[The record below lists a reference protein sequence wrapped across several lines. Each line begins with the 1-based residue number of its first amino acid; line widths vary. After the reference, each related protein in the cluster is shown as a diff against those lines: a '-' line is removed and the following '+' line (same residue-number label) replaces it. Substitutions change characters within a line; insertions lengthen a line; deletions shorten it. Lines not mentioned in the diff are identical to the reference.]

1 MMKIVAKGRA
11 AATLSLTLCLLASQ
25 VFAAPVKP
33 AEVPGRPLGELT
45 AFGQVQVNGQ
55 EAPSGVTV
63 FPGSRF
69 ATGKDSGAL
78 LNLGAA
84 GRVRLSHETSGLIDF
99 GELKLGGTL
108 DAGSITVSK
117 PVGVVSVFN
126 TKGELVTANEAAATV
141 FTLEVTD
148 RGTLVKVTEGSVELR
163 SGNTTKL
170 VSAGQT
176 AGAGGQ
182 QGQNNDDDDKKKGG
196 WFWFGVAGFVAE
208 VGGAIIW
215 SLSQDDNNNTN
226 PDRTPIIVS
235 PVRG

>member
-1 MMKIVAKGRA
+1 MKIFAKGRTA
-11 AATLSLTLCLLASQ
+11 AALCLTLCLLASS

-33 AEVPGRPLGELT
+33 AEAPGRLMGELT
-45 AFGQVQVNGQ
+45 AFGQVQINGQ

-84 GRVRLSHETSGLIDF
+84 GRVRLSPQTAGLIDF

-117 PVGVVSVFN
+117 PKGVVAVFN

-141 FTLEVTD
+141 FTLQVTD

-170 VSAGQT
+170 VTAGQT

-182 QGQNNDDDDKKKGG
+182 QQDDDDDKEGG
-196 WFWFGVAGFVAE
+196 WFWVGVVGFVAE

-215 SLSQDDNNNTN
+215 SLSQDDDNNSN

-235 PVRG
+235 PIRG

>member
-1 MMKIVAKGRA
+1 MKIFAKGRTA
-11 AATLSLTLCLLASQ
+11 AALCLTLCLLASP
-25 VFAAPVKP
+25 VFAAPVKV
-33 AEVPGRPLGELT
+33 AEAPGRLMGELT
-45 AFGQVQVNGQ
+45 AFGQVQINGQ

-84 GRVRLSHETSGLIDF
+84 GRVRLSPETAGLIDF

-117 PVGVVSVFN
+117 PEGVVAVFN

-141 FTLEVTD
+141 FTLQVTD

-170 VSAGQT
+170 VTAGQT
-176 AGAGGQ
+176 AGTGTPQ
-182 QGQNNDDDDKKKGG
+182 QNDDDDKKKGG
-196 WFWFGVAGFVAE
+196 WFWFGVAGFVAT

-215 SLSQDDNNNTN
+215 SLSQDDNNNNN

-235 PVRG
+235 PIRG